1 MSAFFCDAETID
13 LVVRAASDL
22 SLSYT
27 LPDGREVPV
36 FGNQTMIGKIL
47 WAENARSVIHRYRLL
62 GSEEAAGYIA
72 QIDAYRWTNY
82 GVGKPAAALK
92 SADCLAYQPCKTDDW
107 EKTGAHRL
115 IAEIKAAFA
124 SHAGTAAYQAAP
136 WGASERNVRDCIL
149 PGYAEA

>member
-1 MSAFFCDAETID
+1 MSAFFCEAETID

-22 SLSYT
+22 SMSYE

-36 FGNQTMIGKIL
+36 FGNQTMVGKIL

-82 GVGKPAAALK
+82 GAGKPAAVLK
-92 SADCLAYQPCKTDDW
+92 SADCLDYQSCETPDW
-107 EKTGAHRL
+107 QSTGAYRL
-115 IAEIKAAFA
+115 LAEIREAFGK
-124 SHAGTAAYQAAP
+124 HRDTAAYQAAP